1 MKRNEFDK
9 VAEFINTN
17 FLKIFIIIFI
27 LVLTIPGF
35 GILLYYYIPI
45 LEEYFRL
52 SDLLSYLGIILAQP
66 ITIVVALIAYIQNKQ
81 KEEIK
86 RECELIN
93 DKINSLP
100 ILSLKMEVT
109 EEDYKITIINHSDN
123 PAMDIYIDEYV
134 LGCVDGNKQREF
146 RKKFSEV
153 EWIERECPQK
163 VSLFLRDP
171 RCSCVEME
179 YVLDGEV
186 YVLKD
191 YNYTSE
197 IMDDYQRS

>member
-17 FLKIFIIIFI
+17 FLKIFIVIFV
-27 LVLTIPGF
+27 LVLAIPGF
-35 GILLYYYIPI
+35 GILLYYYIPF
-45 LEEYFRL
+45 LEDYFRL

-66 ITIVVALIAYIQNKQ
+66 ITIVVALIAYIQNKE
-81 KEEIK
+81 KEKIK

-100 ILSLKMEVT
+100 ILSLEIEVT
-109 EEDYKITIINHSDN
+109 EDDYEIIIINHSDN
-123 PAMDIYIDEYV
+123 PAMDIYIDDCV
-134 LGCVDGNKQREF
+134 LGYVGGNKKREF
-146 RKKFSEV
+146 RKNFAEV
-153 EWIERECPQK
+153 GWPDRECPQK

-171 RCSCVEME
+171 RGSCVEME
-179 YVLDGEV
+179 YTLDSEV
-186 YVLKD
+186 YVLRD

>member
-1 MKRNEFDK
+1 MSQNKTRGK
-9 VAEFINTN
+9 TTRLQWVIRI
-17 FLKIFIIIFI
+17 LI
-27 LVLTIPGF
+27 LVIFVTAIFFTVIKLMEINRNQQE
-35 GILLYYYIPI
+35 ID
-45 LEEYFRL
+45 EK
-52 SDLLSYLGIILAQP
+52 
-66 ITIVVALIAYIQNKQ
+66 NKE

-93 DKINSLP
+93 DKIKSLP
-100 ILSLKMEVT
+100 ILSLEMEVT

-134 LGCVDGNKQREF
+134 LGCVDGNKRREF
-146 RKKFSEV
+146 RKNFSDV

-179 YVLDGEV
+179 YVLDSEV

-197 IMDDYQRS
+197 IIDDYQRI